1 MAQRPGFRPSAWVI
15 YLSSPSTPSAFVPG
29 ADRAA
34 AWYCVSGSIV
44 PQGTGGCLNVGSCE
58 RWRQKA
64 DFSAHTLIKHS
75 CLQCL
80 HNACVHWT
88 RPYSKVSSLS
98 HRRLAASGSGS
109 SLAKLQGVFFTGS
122 LLWGGYLGPFKMLM
136 TLIFRSSG
144 VLLSELRSSWVR
156 GGRAVMKTKQ
166 KKKNRPSAPLPSFY

>member
-1 MAQRPGFRPSAWVI
+1 M
-15 YLSSPSTPSAFVPG
+15 
-29 ADRAA
+29 
-34 AWYCVSGSIV
+34 
-44 PQGTGGCLNVGSCE
+44 GSCE

-98 HRRLAASGSGS
+98 HRSLAASGSGS
-109 SLAKLQGVFFTGS
+109 SLAKLQGVFFTGP

-166 KKKNRPSAPLPSFY
+166 NKKKTDPVLLFLLFISLNKRGQGCIQAICALASRV